1 MKLKFVLLSSF
12 FFLFLLASPSAHA
25 QTPEPSAVVRAVLFY
40 SPTCPHCHFVITETL
55 PPLFEKYGLRLE
67 MVGIDITHTQGQQL
81 FLLAL
86 QKFGIENGGVPFLLI
101 GDTYLMGSRDI
112 PEKFPVLIEKYLAQG
127 GVDWP
132 NLPGLAEAIAA
143 AQQASAPKETP
154 AAPTSTAEMPATVTP
169 APVPPLVLETP
180 QTPWERWGRDPI
192 GNSVAVLVLVG
203 MLFALGFGMTLLLSD
218 KQAPPPAWL
227 GTAIPLLAFLGLLV
241 SAYLSYVE
249 LTHTEAI
256 CGPVGDCNAV
266 QQSPYARLF
275 GILPVGVV
283 GLVGYFVIFVLWGL
297 VQWWHQPTVERWA
310 RLFLAALTL
319 AGTLFSIYLTFLE
332 PFVIGATCAW
342 CLLSAI
348 LMTLLMLASFWL
360 GREHL
365 RALLKRR
372 PLKGE
377 TGLQT

>member
-1 MKLKFVLLSSF
+1 MRLAPFVVIP
-12 FFLFLLASPSAHA
+12 LLALLLFFPCPIVHA

-40 SPTCPHCHFVITETL
+40 SPTCPHCHYVITETL
-55 PPLFEKYGLRLE
+55 PPLFEKYGSRLE
-67 MVGIDITHTQGQQL
+67 IVGIDITYTQGQYL

-86 QKFGIENGGVPFLLI
+86 QKFGLENGGVPLLLI

-112 PEKFPVLIEKYLAQG
+112 PEKFPGLIETYLAQG

-143 AQQASAPKETP
+143 AQQASSSPTETPSAPVSTVETP
-154 AAPTSTAEMPATVTP
+154 AIAPPAPTRTP
-169 APVPPLVLETP
+169 LPVSLPLVVETP

-192 GNSVAVLVLVG
+192 GNSVAILVLVG
-203 MLFALGFGMTLLLSD
+203 MLVALGLGVAMLFYGKHT
-218 KQAPPPAWL
+218 PPAWL
-227 GTAIPLLAFLGLLV
+227 GKAIPLLAFLGLLV

-249 LTHTEAI
+249 LTQTEAF

-275 GILPVGVV
+275 GVLPIGVV
-283 GLVGYFVIFVLWGL
+283 GLVGYFIIFVLWGL
-297 VQWWHQPTVERWA
+297 LRWLRQPMVERWA
-310 RLFLAALTL
+310 HISLAVLTL

-365 RALLKRR
+365 RAPFSRANR
-372 PLKGE
+372 
-377 TGLQT
+377 